1 MIQRIQS
8 VYLFAAIVLTL
19 CLFCFPYVEVLNGEI
34 TYATT
39 TCYLSPSAIGLSK
52 VVMMPLAIVTCL
64 AVIICFITLF
74 TFRNRTRQ
82 MKLTKI
88 SIYLQFLI
96 FATMIA
102 YIIGLS
108 KALCADNLQFNL
120 CFPMIF
126 PIVNI
131 ILLVLAHRGIK
142 KDDDLVKSADRLR

>member
-8 VYLFAAIVLTL
+8 VYLFVAIVLTL

-34 TYATT
+34 AYATT
-39 TCYLSPSAIGLSK
+39 TCHLSPVAVGLSK
-52 VVMMPLAIVTCL
+52 AVMAPIAIVTCL
-64 AVIICFITLF
+64 AVVICFITLF

-102 YIIGLS
+102 YIIGLL